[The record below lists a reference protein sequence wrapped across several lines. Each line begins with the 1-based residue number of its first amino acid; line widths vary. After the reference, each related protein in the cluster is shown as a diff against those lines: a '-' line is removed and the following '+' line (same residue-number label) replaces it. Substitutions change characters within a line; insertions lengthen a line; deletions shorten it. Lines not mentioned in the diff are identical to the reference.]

1 MDKEWLSLRRSLDG
15 INIYNAYGLFRQMMK
30 RTYLTYFCILFGAT
44 LQGIGMSLFL
54 FPHSIPSGGAAGLA
68 ILVNH
73 WFGLSL
79 GFSLWL
85 ANIVF
90 LLFALK
96 YFGYTW
102 TIRTILSVAI
112 TSTTVTFLTA
122 LVPHIHIHL
131 LVDLFCGSLFFGIGV
146 GLLIRAGASSGGMVI
161 PALMIATYKKWSPG
175 KVMMGINLM
184 IFLLTALVIDYKIVI
199 FAVICQF
206 FSTNI
211 IDFIFELKFQK
222 IRLLTTN
229 WRK

>member
-1 MDKEWLSLRRSLDG
+1 MR
-15 INIYNAYGLFRQMMK
+15 

-44 LQGIGMSLFL
+44 LQGMGMSLFL

-73 WFGLSL
+73 WFHLSL

-85 ANIVF
+85 SNIVF

-102 TIRTILSVAI
+102 TVRTILSVAI
-112 TSTTVTFLTA
+112 TSTTVTFLTE
-122 LVPHIHIHL
+122 LVPHFHIHL
-131 LVDLFCGSLFFGIGV
+131 LIDILCGSVFFGIGV

-161 PALMIATYKKWSPG
+161 PALMIASYKKWSPG
-175 KVMMGINLM
+175 KVMMGINLL

-211 IDFIFELKFQK
+211 IDFIFELKLQK